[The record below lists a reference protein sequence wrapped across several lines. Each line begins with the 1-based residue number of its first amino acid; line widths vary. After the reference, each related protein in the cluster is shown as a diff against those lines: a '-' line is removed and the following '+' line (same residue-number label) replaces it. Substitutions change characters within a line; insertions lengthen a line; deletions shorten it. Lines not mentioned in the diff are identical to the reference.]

1 MHNKVIV
8 LQIISDVFDQQN
20 DSILM
25 IELSLSKQEMRNI
38 HNILLI
44 RSSKKP
50 FEKLADFFFFSKL
63 QKCFHKQMTKYR
75 FFKYEI

>member
-50 FEKLADFFFFSKL
+50 FEKLADFFFFFRNYKNVFTN
-63 QKCFHKQMTKYR
+63 K
-75 FFKYEI
+75 